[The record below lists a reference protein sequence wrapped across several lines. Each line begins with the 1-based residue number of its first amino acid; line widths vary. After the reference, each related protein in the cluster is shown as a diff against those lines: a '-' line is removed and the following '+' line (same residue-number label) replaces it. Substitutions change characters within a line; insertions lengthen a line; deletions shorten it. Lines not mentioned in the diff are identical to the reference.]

1 MAEVTYAELQ
11 ELIGKGGLVVADFWA
26 EWCGPCKMF
35 APTFEKVAQ
44 EMEGKAKLVKV
55 NVETNPDASNLGI
68 SSIPTI
74 IFFKDGKEVERLTGT
89 LPEDAFKAKVES
101 HL

>member
-1 MAEVTYAELQ
+1 MAEVTFAELQ
-11 ELIGKGGLVVADFWA
+11 TLIAKNGLVVADFWA

-35 APTFEKVAQ
+35 APTYEKVAK
-44 EMEGKAKLVKV
+44 ELEGKADLVKV
-55 NVETNPDASNLGI
+55 NVETNPDASSLGI

-74 IFFKDGKEVERLTGT
+74 IFWKDGKEVERLTGS
-89 LPEDAFKAKVES
+89 LSEEAFKAKVES